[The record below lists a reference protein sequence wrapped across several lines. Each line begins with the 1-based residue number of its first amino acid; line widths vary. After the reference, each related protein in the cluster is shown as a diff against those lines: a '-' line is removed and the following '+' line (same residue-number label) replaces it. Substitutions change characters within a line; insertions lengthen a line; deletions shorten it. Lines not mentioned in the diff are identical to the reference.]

1 MYVVFVC
8 LFVCMYVMCVY
19 VVCVCVCVLC
29 LCDMFVCACACV
41 VYTAQTRYIVAK
53 LVSYCLE
60 AAVSNTFFFLVTLWK
75 SKVSHFKKT
84 LALEQRCFVR
94 ILMDVAVAL
103 SAMGIRT

>member
-1 MYVVFVC
+1 
-8 LFVCMYVMCVY
+8 MCI
-19 VVCVCVCVLC
+19 CGVCVLC

-53 LVSYCLE
+53 LVSYWRQVLE
-60 AAVSNTFFFLVTLWK
+60 AALSNTFFFLVTLWK

-103 SAMGIRT
+103 TAMGIRT